1 MALLFARL
9 IFHVFS
15 ESENILFVLAQKM
28 VLIRLCDGI
37 SETKDHQAED
47 ESHASKNPGDDVDLV
62 LQLFLICL
70 RKKKN

>member
-47 ESHASKNPGDDVDLV
+47 ESHASKDS
-62 LQLFLICL
+62 
-70 RKKKN
+70 